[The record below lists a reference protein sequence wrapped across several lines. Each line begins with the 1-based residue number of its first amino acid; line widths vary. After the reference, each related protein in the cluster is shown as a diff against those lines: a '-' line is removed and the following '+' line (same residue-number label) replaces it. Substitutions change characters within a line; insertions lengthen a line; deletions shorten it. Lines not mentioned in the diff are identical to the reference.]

1 MAPSLTLHVV
11 TRFRRP
17 LVSMKLRQKILWL
30 MGSSL
35 FCGVVGLTGLSL
47 HQGSPFQAESAR
59 ITSPEARI
67 HTVNASEKWAWIY
80 LLLVG
85 ISLGSSGWLLVLV
98 DRQVLSRLQG
108 GRDEQAGLKPGAR
121 GSLARQHQRLSNTLE
136 EQVQRQTVRLQQA
149 LNYEATLKRITDKVR
164 DSLEEEQILQTAVQE
179 LATRLDVL
187 GCNSALY
194 DLELGVSRI
203 AYEAGRGL
211 PTQLKRAVPI
221 GTESGLYRRL
231 LAGDPVLLCQIPP
244 TRVRDFKEPLLC
256 LACPIFDRLSSQK
269 SLSEHTQPVRF
280 VAPNPSPQ
288 DLAIFGDLWLF
299 KPVDKHFSEPEIRL
313 VRQVATQ
320 CAIGLRQARLYRAL
334 QSQVEQLKSLHQLK
348 DDFLNTISH
357 ELRTP
362 MSNIKMSLYMIR
374 KTQDEARRQRYL
386 DILETECTREIEL
399 INDLLDLQRLEAG
412 VDQPLSDR
420 VDLARWIPALLRS
433 FEARIAHYQQTLQVE
448 WDPALEA
455 AGPQLWTDPQRL
467 SRILG
472 ELINNACKYT
482 APGGTIRLSITS
494 QRFEPTGRPEATYIR
509 FEICNPAEIP
519 AEQLPLLF
527 DKFYRVPSGDP
538 WKRGGTGLGL
548 ALVKKL
554 LEQLG
559 GKIGV
564 TSQAGLT
571 TFWFLLPQNR
581 PQPDPE
587 SAPTVVALPQP

>member
-1 MAPSLTLHVV
+1 T
-11 TRFRRP
+11 
-17 LVSMKLRQKILWL
+17 
-30 MGSSL
+30 
-35 FCGVVGLTGLSL
+35 C
-47 HQGSPFQAESAR
+47 ES
-59 ITSPEARI
+59 
-67 HTVNASEKWAWIY
+67 
-80 LLLVG
+80 G
-85 ISLGSSGWLLVLV
+85 
-98 DRQVLSRLQG
+98 
-108 GRDEQAGLKPGAR
+108 AGLPP
-121 GSLARQHQRLSNTLE
+121 N
-136 EQVQRQTVRLQQA
+136 
-149 LNYEATLKRITDKVR
+149 LKRT
-164 DSLEEEQILQTAVQE
+164 
-179 LATRLDVL
+179 
-187 GCNSALY
+187 
-194 DLELGVSRI
+194 
-203 AYEAGRGL
+203 
-211 PTQLKRAVPI
+211 VPI
-221 GTESGLYRRL
+221 EAQSGLYSRL

-244 TRVRDFKEPLLC
+244 TRVRDLKEPLLC
-256 LACPIFDRLSSQK
+256 LACPIFDRLSGPK
-269 SLSEHTQPVRF
+269 SLQSTERTQPGFDPGSGSHRF
-280 VAPNPSPQ
+280 PPSDPSPQ

-299 KPVDKHFSEPEIRL
+299 KPIDKHFSESEIRL

-334 QSQVEQLKSLHQLK
+334 QSQVEQLESLHQLK

-374 KTQDEARRQRYL
+374 KTQDEERRQRYL
-386 DILETECTREIEL
+386 DILEAECTREIEL

-412 VDQPLSDR
+412 VDQPLSEP
-420 VDLARWIPALLRS
+420 VDLARWIPAQLRS

-448 WDPALEA
+448 WDPPLEA
-455 AGPQLWTDPQRL
+455 AGPQLWTDTQRL

-482 APGGTIRLSITS
+482 APGGEIRLSITS
-494 QRFEPTGRPEATYIR
+494 QRFEPTGHPEATYIR

-519 AEQLPLLF
+519 ADQLPHLF
-527 DKFYRVPSGDP
+527 NKFYRVPSGDP

-581 PQPDPE
+581 PHPDPE
-587 SAPTVVALPQP
+587 SAPTVAALPQP